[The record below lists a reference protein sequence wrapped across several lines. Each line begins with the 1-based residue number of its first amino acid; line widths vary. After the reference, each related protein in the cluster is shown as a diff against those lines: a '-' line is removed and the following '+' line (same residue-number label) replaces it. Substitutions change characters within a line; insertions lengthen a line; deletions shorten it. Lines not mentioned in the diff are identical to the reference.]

1 MNAMSKISR
10 TKPPA
15 AAETL
20 CRDLIAATAPGINLD
35 QDLLQEVDHYLRDDA
50 EMWRIERGKKMTG
63 QARSSEIDNILSA
76 NNARLRVIIEARA
89 ETAAG
94 VRAKALALRAFTAD
108 PPGSSPF
115 LGESDGCLD
124 TALIA
129 SILRDL
135 VEDPAQ

>member
-10 TKPPA
+10 TEPPA
-15 AAETL
+15 VAETL
-20 CRDLIAATAPGINLD
+20 CHVLTAAATGTSPD
-35 QDLLQEVDHYLRDDA
+35 QDLLQDVDHYLRDDA
-50 EMWRIERGKKMTG
+50 EMWRIERGKKMIG

-76 NNARLRVIIEARA
+76 NNARLRAIIEARA
-89 ETAAG
+89 ETTAG

-135 VEDPAQ
+135 VQDQAQ